1 MITYQEF
8 RNAKTELLKSNP
20 LRMDCMNT
28 QKALQVC
35 IPTVTHDIPDRTKAH
50 AVLADH
56 FGHTTTFV
64 QHLASG
70 IRELITDL
78 AESHLL
84 KSATFLIP
92 EDVYPVYFELI
103 RGRPILTYK
112 TLPVLDLAMTLSLAP
127 TATVLLL
134 PLPLVPSGTDL
145 SESDLHAL
153 IEWLAQDQ
161 SHLLIIDSA
170 YAFNRVAAPYETL
183 LNTGQCI
190 QLLSLSKAWLC
201 PNLLG
206 MAVAEASLMKNLDL
220 PKHEVSG
227 HWRNIVCSTPNL
239 PGVLQAHFDREWQ
252 SLSTELKAIDFT
264 WSAPKNGYFKILNID
279 YKTLLKRHNMLGV
292 PASVF
297 GSILADLTVVSCLFE
312 TQKTLSKGKI

>member
-1 MITYQEF
+1 MITYQTF
-8 RNAKTELLKSNP
+8 RNAKAELLKSNP

-35 IPTVTHDIPDRTKAH
+35 IPTVTHAISDRTKAH

-70 IRELITDL
+70 IRELIMDL

-103 RGRPILTYK
+103 RDRPILTFK

-134 PLPLVPSGTDL
+134 PLPLIPLGTDL

-153 IEWLAQDQ
+153 IDWLTQDQ

-170 YAFNRVAAPYETL
+170 YAFNREAAPYETL
-183 LNTGQCI
+183 LSTGQCI

-206 MAVAEASLMKNLDL
+206 MAVTEASLMRKLDL
-220 PKHEVSG
+220 PKREISG
-227 HWRNIVCSTPNL
+227 HWENIVCSTPNL
-239 PGVLQAHFDREWQ
+239 PSVLQAHFDREWQ
-252 SLSTELKAIDFT
+252 SLSTALKAIDFT

-297 GSILADLTVVSCLFE
+297 GSKRADLTVVSCLFE
-312 TQKTLSKGKI
+312 TQKALSKGKI